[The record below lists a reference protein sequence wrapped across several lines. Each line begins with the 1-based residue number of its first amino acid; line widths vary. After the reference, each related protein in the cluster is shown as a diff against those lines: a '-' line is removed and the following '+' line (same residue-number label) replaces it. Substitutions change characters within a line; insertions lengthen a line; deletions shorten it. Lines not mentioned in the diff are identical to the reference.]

1 MLFIIEHLDPEIY
14 EWSKE
19 EYKHI
24 LKVLGKENV
33 LFTNVK
39 NSSELDFANTKN
51 KSIKEMNLGRICILD
66 PESKKTLSPEDKK
79 NFDVFVFG
87 GILGNDP
94 PEKRTE
100 QELSTKIKSETRNI
114 GKKQM
119 STDTAAIV
127 SWKILNG
134 KKFEEIKFIDDP
146 EIEIEEGLST
156 IMPYR
161 YLDNGKGKPLISSKV
176 MKLIK
181 KGWANVKPS
190 CSARRQ
196 LPHY

>member
-24 LKVLGKENV
+24 VEVLGKEKV
-33 LFTNVK
+33 LFTNVRD
-39 NSSELDFANTKN
+39 NSQLDFANTTD
-51 KSIKEMNLGRICILD
+51 KSVKEMNNRRICILD
-66 PESKKTLSPEDKK
+66 PEAEQTLSPEDKEK
-79 NFDVFVFG
+79 FDTFVFG

-100 QELSTKIKSETRNI
+100 QELSSQIKAEIRNI

-119 STDTAAIV
+119 STDTAVIV

-134 KKFEEIKFIDDP
+134 KKFENIKFVDDP
-146 EIEIEEGLST
+146 EIEIEDGLST

-161 YLDNGKGKPLISSKV
+161 YLDDGTGKPLISLNV
-176 MKLIK
+176 RELMK
-181 KGWANVKPS
+181 KGW
-190 CSARRQ
+190 
-196 LPHY
+196 